1 LRALAIDTATE
12 VCSIA
17 LGDGSTM
24 LAEDV
29 FHAGRKHLEML
40 LPSIYRLLETR
51 QMHVHDLDAL
61 VVGTGPGTFS
71 GLRVGIATARGLAQ
85 AIAKPLLAAGS
96 LDALAQGI
104 GKCDA
109 GAEHILPV
117 IDAKRGQVFSRLFRR
132 QAEGSLAPLS
142 EIICADPQDLIT
154 QVAARAGESV
164 LAGGNGVTAHFP
176 VFAQAPS
183 ILPLPVDHP
192 GHNIRAAFHLS
203 ALSLPAGTGDY
214 SLENLTRVLPT
225 YIREPD
231 ADKTILLRKRA
242 PWLT

>member
-1 LRALAIDTATE
+1 MRALAIDTATE
-12 VCSIA
+12 VCSVA
-17 LGDGSTM
+17 LGGDGTL

-29 FHAGRKHLEML
+29 FHAGRMHLEML
-40 LPSIYRLLETR
+40 LPSIYRLLEAR
-51 QMHVHDLDAL
+51 QLHLHELDAL

-85 AIAKPLLAAGS
+85 AIGMPLLGAGS
-96 LDALAQGI
+96 LEALAQGI
-104 GKCDA
+104 GESDT

-132 QAEGSLAPLS
+132 QADGSLAALS
-142 EIICADPQDLIT
+142 EIFCADPQDLIS
-154 QVAARAGESV
+154 QVTARAGEAV

-176 VFAQAPS
+176 VFAQAPA
-183 ILPLPVDHP
+183 IEALPADHP
-192 GHNIRAAFHLS
+192 GHDIRAAFHLD
-203 ALSLPAGTGDY
+203 ALSLPAGTGEY
-214 SLENLTRVLPT
+214 SLENLSRVLPT